1 MYQLRDAVLR
11 PSVAEVGTTTY
22 DIAKMLSLDCF
33 AATTSRVQGLPR
45 HWHGSSRRRGHRQ
58 QRVNQRL
65 LLSFCFFLPQLGA
78 IGVLSVER
86 RLDER
91 SFDLGTRLLKSVIG
105 SWAVTAVLFRHS
117 ALGFVCFLPV
127 RGFVFHEV
135 ALAGKGGRRD
145 RGC

>member
-65 LLSFCFFLPQLGA
+65 LLSFCFFLPPPLPCAPTRSYWGAKCREALRREELRPGDEAAQKCNRQLGGA
-78 IGVLSVER
+78 LPAR
-86 RLDER
+86 
-91 SFDLGTRLLKSVIG
+91 
-105 SWAVTAVLFRHS
+105 
-117 ALGFVCFLPV
+117 LGFGSRVV
-127 RGFVFHEV
+127 Q
-135 ALAGKGGRRD
+135 A
-145 RGC
+145 